1 MMRTLVIW
9 GAGRIG
15 RGFVAALFED
25 PAWRTVFVDV
35 DQELVD
41 QLNRRGQYTVFRATA
56 EGVSRKIM
64 KNGFIALHTSDLPAL
79 EKLFCEEGLL
89 LDVAVH
95 ATELTR
101 VASMI
106 APLVS
111 LRARTMPDQ
120 PMDILMNVNMS
131 RPDEAF
137 RMHMKDALC
146 GNASALDY
154 LERQIGVS
162 GIAAACI
169 SPIASEDMKREDPL
183 AVLNNAY
190 PEQAISEGALKG
202 EKPCLP
208 HLRLSRDISME
219 ETRKLYTLN
228 MAHALLCYLG
238 LPKGYKT
245 VIQAMEDAELRS
257 LVEEAL
263 MEANVGLLHA
273 LPFTQKELND
283 WRDVVISLLLNP
295 YIDDSLQRLGA
306 DPRRKLSKTDRLV
319 GPAVMCLEAGEKPD
333 AIARAIAAGFSY
345 KNDDEGARAVRS
357 LFEERGAS
365 EAIDK
370 ICSLPPS
377 HPLAQMILQYIEEE

>member
-1 MMRTLVIW
+1 MARTLVIW

-15 RGFVAALFED
+15 RGFVATLFED
-25 PAWRTVFVDV
+25 PAWRTVFVDI
-35 DQELVD
+35 DQELVN
-41 QLNRRGQYTVFRATA
+41 QLNQRGQYTIFRATA

-64 KNGFIALHTSDLPAL
+64 KGGFSALHTSDASAL
-79 EKLFCEEGLL
+79 ETLFKEEGLL
-89 LDVAVH
+89 LDIAVH

-111 LRARTMPDQ
+111 MRAAVMPDQ

-137 RMHMKDALC
+137 RARMQEALA
-146 GNASALDY
+146 GNAAALDY
-154 LERQIGVS
+154 LENQIGIS

-169 SPIASEDMKREDPL
+169 SPVAPEEMKKEDPL

-202 EKPCLP
+202 EKPRLP
-208 HLRLSRDISME
+208 QLRLSGDISAE

-245 VIQAMEDAELRS
+245 VIQAMNDPELRAI
-257 LVEEAL
+257 VDEAL
-263 MEANVGLLHA
+263 KEANMGLLHA
-273 LPFTQKELND
+273 LPFTESEVNH
-283 WRDVVISLLLNP
+283 WRDTVISLLLNP
-295 YIDDSLQRLGA
+295 YIDDVLQRLGA
-306 DPRRKLSKTDRLV
+306 DTRRKLARTDRLV
-319 GPAVMCLEAGEKPD
+319 GPAVLCLEAGGKPE
-333 AIARAIAAGFSY
+333 AIAKAIAAGFTY
-345 KNDDEGARAVRS
+345 VNDDEGTRAVNS
-357 LFEERGAS
+357 LYKERGAA
-365 EAIDK
+365 EAISTV
-370 ICSLPPS
+370 CSLPAA
-377 HPLAQMILQYIEEE
+377 HPLAKMILNYIEEE